1 MDLINLD
8 EKFEKEEVRKFESAL
23 YGETNLFFKGG
34 ETVGSIYGGKIEFL
48 SLPNNKEEFENDV
61 EKIYFQL
68 ARYAKNTRLAI
79 EKFTNELYE
88 KITFASFGEK
98 ELPIKR
104 KEEDLISIAKRLN
117 ETIIPPWN
125 IQEAYEEKKKS
136 NIKPSYKALAL
147 GLVAG
152 FFGGVGLA
160 LAYHLQQKPKVE
172 TKIETVTQTIVKTE
186 TVTIPKTETKTQT
199 IIKNATTTLTTTKNQ
214 TIWGID
220 LFGNF
225 SQDVLASYYVRDLKG
240 KTYRFDPQKAGEI
253 GRKFYTEHN
262 DIIPKNASEFSKIKD
277 DLIVYALSPELYS
290 KIKDVTPENKT
301 IQKAIVNGFL
311 SDKILTPD
319 EKDQIKFLASFPK
332 EEILKL
338 IGNGSYVNT
347 DMDNDGMNNYFE
359 KEIAGL
365 PWNVYN
371 GRYALILYTGNA
383 TGILTHADLRKFL
396 IEDMKFSPQNVVYLQ
411 GSNATFEN
419 FKNAILQ
426 WENKVNK
433 SDIVYIS
440 LFGHG
445 DVGIFQFGD
454 KKIVRYEEIDK
465 YIDKLK
471 PMKMLVVINAC
482 KVWSAVEPL
491 KEGPSPRIVFTQDDI
506 YFTQI
511 SRRFPRGFYAPE
523 PEAFD
528 LDGNGYASL
537 AEIFKVI
544 DDIMVKYGGDRPI
557 ISDPYNLAQT
567 FYLGDLRVREEG

>member
-1 MDLINLD
+1 LLLL
-8 EKFEKEEVRKFESAL
+8 EKR
-23 YGETNLFFKGG
+23 
-34 ETVGSIYGGKIEFL
+34 
-48 SLPNNKEEFENDV
+48 
-61 EKIYFQL
+61 
-68 ARYAKNTRLAI
+68 
-79 EKFTNELYE
+79 
-88 KITFASFGEK
+88 
-98 ELPIKR
+98 ELPIS
-104 KEEDLISIAKRLN
+104 KEEIKENDLISIAKRLN

-160 LAYHLQQKPKVE
+160 LAYHFQQKPKVE
-172 TKIETVTQTIVKTE
+172 TKTETVTKTIVKTE
-186 TVTIPKTETKTQT
+186 TITIPKTETQT
-199 IIKNATTTLTTTKNQ
+199 IIKNATTTLTTVKNQ
-214 TIWGID
+214 TLWGID

-225 SQDVLASYYVRDLKG
+225 SQDVLTSYYVRDLKG
-240 KTYRFDPQKAGEI
+240 KTYRFDLKKAGEI
-253 GRKFYTEHN
+253 GRKFYAEYN
-262 DIIPKNASEFSKIKD
+262 NIIPKNASEFSKVKD

-347 DMDNDGMNNYFE
+347 DMDGDGMNNYFE

-471 PMKMLVVINAC
+471 PMKMLVVITAC

-528 LDGNGYASL
+528 LDRNGYVSL

-557 ISDPYNLAQT
+557 ISDPHNLAPT

>member
-1 MDLINLD
+1 MKNYFIYLD
-8 EKFEKEEVRKFESAL
+8 KKL
-23 YGETNLFFKGG
+23 
-34 ETVGSIYGGKIEFL
+34 
-48 SLPNNKEEFENDV
+48 
-61 EKIYFQL
+61 
-68 ARYAKNTRLAI
+68 
-79 EKFTNELYE
+79 
-88 KITFASFGEK
+88 
-98 ELPIKR
+98 R
-104 KEEDLISIAKRLN
+104 KEEIKKF
-117 ETIIPPWN
+117 E
-125 IQEAYEEKKKS
+125 EAYEKKEEKNNKKS
-136 NIKPSYKALAL
+136 YKFIAL
-147 GLVAG
+147 GLIFG
-152 FFGGVGLA
+152 FLIGACLVI
-160 LAYHLQQKPKVE
+160 AYSLQQKPEVKTEIITE
-172 TKIETVTQTIVKTE
+172 TIMKIETI
-186 TVTIPKTETKTQT
+186 TIPKTET
-199 IIKNATTTLTTTKNQ
+199 IIKNVTTTITTIKNQ
-214 TIWGID
+214 TFWGID

-225 SQDVLASYYVRDLKG
+225 SQDVLTSYYVRNLKG
-240 KTYRFDPQKAGEI
+240 KTYKFDPKKAGEI
-253 GRKFYTEHN
+253 GRKFYSEYN
-262 DIIPKNASEFSKIKD
+262 NIIPKNASEFSKIKD

-290 KIKDVTPENKT
+290 KVKDVTPENKT

-311 SDKILTPD
+311 SDRTISPD
-319 EKDQIKFLASFPK
+319 EKDQIKFLTSFPK
-332 EEILKL
+332 EELLKL
-338 IGNGSYVNT
+338 IENGSFVNT
-347 DMDNDGMNNYFE
+347 DMDGDGMNNYFE

-371 GRYALILYTGNA
+371 GRYALILYTGSA
-383 TGILTHADLRKFL
+383 TDILSHAGLRKFL

-426 WENKVNK
+426 WENKINK

-445 DVGIFQFGD
+445 NLGIFQFGD

-482 KVWSAVEPL
+482 FDETAIEPL
-491 KEGPSPRIVFTQDDI
+491 KEGLSPRIVFNQDDI

-557 ISDPYNLAQT
+557 VSDPYNLAPT
-567 FYLGDLRVREEG
+567 FYLGDLKVREDEDI